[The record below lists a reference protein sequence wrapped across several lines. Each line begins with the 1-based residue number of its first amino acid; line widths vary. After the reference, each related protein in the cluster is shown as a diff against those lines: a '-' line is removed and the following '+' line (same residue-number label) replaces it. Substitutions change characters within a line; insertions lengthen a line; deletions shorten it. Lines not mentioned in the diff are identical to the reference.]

1 MVYLGGIII
10 LIFQRLKEAKKL
22 AQLSTGR
29 GDSKPTPS
37 PSEAFAQFSVLL
49 GFLSLTW
56 EVQLPAGTAGPN
68 CVSVIPT

>member
-22 AQLSTGR
+22 AQLTIGR

-37 PSEAFAQFSVLL
+37 PSEAFAQL
-49 GFLSLTW
+49 GFLSLTC